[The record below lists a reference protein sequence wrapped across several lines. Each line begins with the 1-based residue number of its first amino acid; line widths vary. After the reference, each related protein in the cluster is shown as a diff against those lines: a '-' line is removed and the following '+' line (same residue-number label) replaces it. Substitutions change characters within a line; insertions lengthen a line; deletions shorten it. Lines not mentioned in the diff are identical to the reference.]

1 MKTSSW
7 FEGVLLLLCTFCLSV
22 CSAWADE
29 GALSPEVIRQ
39 IQADFSMDAH
49 TRAMYN
55 SITSND
61 IKKLALNRDVLRQH
75 NEFFSDKVKV
85 KGITNQKSSGRCW
98 LFAALNSLRPGVI
111 VKHKLGEFEFS
122 QNYLAFWDKMEKA
135 NTFLQYMIDYRD
147 RGLMDREMVM
157 ILRGEPGDGGYW
169 ENFADLATKYGVV
182 PKNVMPETN
191 SSQNTKMMNKVLYQ
205 KLRSDAVKLHK
216 MHRASKGVSD
226 LTAAKQTMLA
236 EVYRILVMNLGE
248 PPQEFTWRYK
258 AKKDSDKKD
267 DEDTEDKEEEENEDE
282 SEKEDTVD
290 RDETQ
295 QITTTPK
302 SFFEDFVGVNLNDYI
317 NIFNDTTKD
326 YRKHYQICMSRNCYD
341 GQDIDYIN
349 VEIEI
354 LKQIAIR
361 SIQDGV
367 PMLFAADVSYDQ
379 SSDHGIMADNLY
391 DYQSIYNTKINLTK
405 AERALY
411 RSSVRNHGMTLV
423 GVDLKKQKPIKWRV
437 ENSWGT
443 DRGSKGY
450 WVMYDNWFDLHVYN
464 IIVHKKYVPDEVLK
478 IKEEPAIILPPWDP
492 ML

>member
-1 MKTSSW
+1 M
-7 FEGVLLLLCTFCLSV
+7 
-22 CSAWADE
+22 
-29 GALSPEVIRQ
+29 
-39 IQADFSMDAH
+39 
-49 TRAMYN
+49 
-55 SITSND
+55 
-61 IKKLALNRDVLRQH
+61 
-75 NEFFSDKVKV
+75 
-85 KGITNQKSSGRCW
+85 
-98 LFAALNSLRPGVI
+98 
-111 VKHKLGEFEFS
+111 
-122 QNYLAFWDKMEKA
+122 
-135 NTFLQYMIDYRD
+135 
-147 RGLMDREMVM
+147 
-157 ILRGEPGDGGYW
+157 
-169 ENFADLATKYGVV
+169 
-182 PKNVMPETN
+182 
-191 SSQNTKMMNKVLYQ
+191 
-205 KLRSDAVKLHK
+205 
-216 MHRASKGVSD
+216 
-226 LTAAKQTMLA
+226 
-236 EVYRILVMNLGE
+236 
-248 PPQEFTWRYK
+248 
-258 AKKDSDKKD
+258 
-267 DEDTEDKEEEENEDE
+267 
-282 SEKEDTVD
+282 
-290 RDETQ
+290 
-295 QITTTPK
+295 
-302 SFFEDFVGVNLNDYI
+302 NLNDYI

-478 IKEEPAIILPPWDP
+478 IKEEPAMILPPWDP

>member
-1 MKTSSW
+1 M
-7 FEGVLLLLCTFCLSV
+7 
-22 CSAWADE
+22 
-29 GALSPEVIRQ
+29 
-39 IQADFSMDAH
+39 
-49 TRAMYN
+49 
-55 SITSND
+55 
-61 IKKLALNRDVLRQH
+61 
-75 NEFFSDKVKV
+75 
-85 KGITNQKSSGRCW
+85 
-98 LFAALNSLRPGVI
+98 
-111 VKHKLGEFEFS
+111 
-122 QNYLAFWDKMEKA
+122 
-135 NTFLQYMIDYRD
+135 
-147 RGLMDREMVM
+147 
-157 ILRGEPGDGGYW
+157 
-169 ENFADLATKYGVV
+169 
-182 PKNVMPETN
+182 
-191 SSQNTKMMNKVLYQ
+191 
-205 KLRSDAVKLHK
+205 
-216 MHRASKGVSD
+216 
-226 LTAAKQTMLA
+226 
-236 EVYRILVMNLGE
+236 
-248 PPQEFTWRYK
+248 
-258 AKKDSDKKD
+258 
-267 DEDTEDKEEEENEDE
+267 
-282 SEKEDTVD
+282 
-290 RDETQ
+290 
-295 QITTTPK
+295 
-302 SFFEDFVGVNLNDYI
+302 NLNDYI